1 MARKK
6 GNKAK
11 AQAAAAPSEPA
22 EEPPA
27 PLQTVDVNVE
37 PDDISTY
44 PEVQRNEYLATQAI
58 YPDEFTRVRGRK
70 DAWKV
75 CITHLKTA

>member
-11 AQAAAAPSEPA
+11 AQAAAVNADPA
-22 EEPPA
+22 NEPPS
-27 PLQTVDVNVE
+27 PLQPVDVNIDPE
-37 PDDISTY
+37 DISGF
-44 PEVQRNEYLATQAI
+44 PEVQQNEFLATQAI
-58 YPDEFTRVRGRK
+58 YPDEFVRVRGRK

-75 CITHLKTA
+75 